1 MAERIKG
8 MQIVIGGDT
17 TGLSKALSGVN
28 KKISGTQKELKDV
41 ERLLKLDPTNTTLLE
56 QRQKL
61 LAEAVSETREKL
73 ESLKKADEQLSESVK
88 NYDKWKAAYDPIQQ
102 EIDDTKKKLNDLK
115 QAQKD
120 LGSPNADGYDKI
132 QAEVKETEERLKDL
146 QTQAKKVSDEFG
158 NPISPKQYDAL
169 QREMIETKQEL
180 KKLEQQ
186 AKRSKD
192 KILDVAGSVKKM
204 ADSTDKLS
212 GKIDKLA
219 GYTAPVSAAV
229 AGLGT
234 AAIASV
240 EATEELRTD
249 LSKLEN
255 AARDSGV
262 SAETARQVWKDFAV
276 ATDEVDSSVEAVANL
291 LKAGIE
297 ENKLQE
303 AMEGITGAYLQFPD
317 TLKIESLAD
326 SLQETLATGEAVG
339 QFAELIE
346 RLGGSTEAFNEA
358 LKNAETDS
366 EKVDIALQYMAD
378 NGLARTY
385 QSWKDNNEELV
396 AYKDSAM
403 ELNEQY
409 AELAETVQ
417 PLLTEILDAVSEALE
432 MFNNLSP
439 EMQKNIAFW
448 GLLVAA
454 ISPVLGAIGWI
465 AGGFSGLLTFLS
477 TVFLPGFSTVVGFIS
492 TKFLALVTFIEMS
505 VVPAIVT
512 GVQTVLSFLTT
523 QITAFVGFIQGT
535 VIPAIVTALQG
546 LFAFLAANPVVLIIG
561 TIVAAVIA
569 LVALIAVKG
578 DEIQAILQKVDD
590 FLQNVFA
597 VNWKN
602 IFGPV
607 LGEYLNFFVSNVK
620 NMWNALKQI
629 FDGIIN
635 FIRGVFTGD
644 WERAWQGVGQI
655 VKGIFDWMVGAVKT
669 PLNAIIGLLNGAV
682 SAVNSLINGFN
693 SIDISLPSWLGGGSW
708 SPSIP
713 NIPSIPYLA
722 KGGILQK
729 GMAVV
734 GEAGPELLTMMGN
747 RAMVQPLTSQTQN
760 TTNLGGVSVTV
771 YGAPG
776 QDVRELA
783 SIIMDEMESATQRKK
798 AVYA

>member
-61 LAEAVSETREKL
+61 LAEAISETREKL
-73 ESLKKADEQLSESVK
+73 DSLKDADKQLSQNVK

-146 QTQAKKVSDEFG
+146 KAQAKKVSDEFG

-366 EKVDIALQYMAD
+366 EKVDVALQYMAD

-477 TVFLPGFSTVVGFIS
+477 TGFLPGFSTVVGFIS

-535 VIPAIVTALQG
+535 VIPAIVTALQS

-590 FLQNVFA
+590 FLQNIFA
-597 VNWKN
+597 TDWRN

-607 LGEYLNFFVSNVK
+607 IGDILNAFFANFKNIWDSVK
-620 NMWNALKQI
+620 LI

-644 WERAWQGVGQI
+644 WERAWKGVGQI
-655 VKGIFDWMVGAVKT
+655 FEGVFDWMVGAVKT

-729 GMAVV
+729 GSAVV

>member
-41 ERLLKLDPTNTTLLE
+41 ERLLKLDPKNTVLLE
-56 QRQKL
+56 QKQKL

-146 QTQAKKVSDEFG
+146 KAQAKKVSDEFG

-326 SLQETLATGEAVG
+326 SLQETLATGQAVG

-366 EKVDIALQYMAD
+366 EKVDVALQYMAD

-417 PLLTEILDAVSEALE
+417 PLLTEILDAVSEGLE

-655 VKGIFDWMVGAVKT
+655 IKGVFDWMVGAVKT

-682 SAVNSLINGFN
+682 SAVNALINGFN

-729 GMAVV
+729 GSAVV

>member
-73 ESLKKADEQLSESVK
+73 DSLKDADKQLSQNVK

-146 QTQAKKVSDEFG
+146 KAQAKKVSDEFG

-169 QREMIETKQEL
+169 QREIIETEQKMKDLEESA
-180 KKLEQQ
+180 KK
-186 AKRSKD
+186 ANTAISSGSKFT
-192 KILDVAGSVKKM
+192 GSLQ
-204 ADSTDKLS
+204 TGLGKLS
-212 GKIDKLA
+212 SKA
-219 GYTAPVSAAV
+219 SAVSSATAPLTASIAAI
-229 AGLGT
+229 GT

-240 EATEELRTD
+240 PATEELRSD
-249 LSKLEN
+249 LSKLDN

-262 SAETARQVWKDFAV
+262 SVDTARQAWQDFTV
-276 ATDEVDSSVEAVANL
+276 ATDEADSSVEAVANL
-291 LKAGIE
+291 LAAGFDE
-297 ENKLQE
+297 SSLQR
-303 AMEGITGAYLQFPD
+303 AMEGITGAYLKFPD

-326 SLQETLATGEAVG
+326 SLQETLATGEATG
-339 QFAELIE
+339 QFAELID
-346 RLGGSTEAFNEA
+346 RLGGSTEAFNEKLQSA
-358 LKNAETDS
+358 ATDS
-366 EKVDIALQYMAD
+366 EKMALALQFLND
-378 NGLARTY
+378 NGLNANY
-385 QSWKDNNEELV
+385 EAWKKNNEELV
-396 AYKDSAM
+396 AHKDATI
-403 ELNEQY
+403 EFQEQY
-409 AELAETVQ
+409 AKLAEE
-417 PLLTEILDAVSEALE
+417 LLPIITLILNQVS
-432 MFNNLSP
+432 
-439 EMQKNIAFW
+439 
-448 GLLVAA
+448 GLLNWFTSLDDETQQFIVTIGLLIAA
-454 ISPVLGAIGWI
+454 ISPVSGAIG
-465 AGGFSGLLTFLS
+465 AVSS
-477 TVFLPGFSTVVGFIS
+477 
-492 TKFLALVTFIEMS
+492 
-505 VVPAIVT
+505 AI
-512 GVQTVLSFLTT
+512 SFL
-523 QITAFVGFIQGT
+523 I
-535 VIPAIVTALQG
+535 
-546 LFAFLAANPVVLIIG
+546 ANPI
-561 TIVAAVIA
+561 
-569 LVALIAVKG
+569 VALIAAIVALVVLIATKG

-590 FLQNVFA
+590 FLQNIFA
-597 VNWKN
+597 KDWKEV
-602 IFGPV
+602 FGPV
-607 LGEYLNFFVSNVK
+607 LGGILNAFFTRIK
-620 NMWNALKQI
+620 AIWDRAKQL
-629 FDGIIN
+629 FDGVID

-644 WERAWQGVGQI
+644 WERAISGLGDILFGAIGFWLESFLGFF
-655 VKGIFDWMVGAVKT
+655 GIIKD
-669 PLNAIIGLLNGAV
+669 AI
-682 SAVNSLINGFN
+682 NSLFN
-693 SIDISLPSWLGGGSW
+693 QSKQLNTQGASAKGRNQTRVRSSSAGDESLGD
-708 SPSIP
+708 
-713 NIPSIPYLA
+713 IPYLA

-729 GMAVV
+729 GSAVV